1 MTAGSLESGGQVRE
15 AFRVAPASPEEGG
28 QTLLQRAILI
38 RHGET
43 AWTLTGQHTGKTDLP
58 LTESGRGM
66 ARRLAPLAAK
76 ASFALVLTSPLVRAR
91 ETCELAGLGARAEVD
106 EDLIEWNY
114 GDYEG
119 LTSREIAARAPG
131 WMLFSDGCPGGESPE
146 DVAARVGRIIARIR
160 AIEGDVALFGHGHL
174 FRVLA
179 ARWLGL
185 PPLAGSRFLLD
196 TATLS
201 VLGHYR
207 GIPALKGWNAPLE
220 F

>member
-1 MTAGSLESGGQVRE
+1 MTPGSLKSGGPAQE
-15 AFRVAPASPEEGG
+15 GFSIAPASPEEE
-28 QTLLQRAILI
+28 QMLLQRAILI

-43 AWTLTGQHTGKTDLP
+43 GWTLTGQHTGRTDLP
-58 LTESGRGM
+58 LTENGRRT

-76 ASFALVLTSPLVRAR
+76 ASFARVLTSPLGRAR
-91 ETCELAGLGARAEVD
+91 ETCELAGLGARAQVD

-119 LTSREIAARAPG
+119 LTSSEIASRAPG
-131 WMLFSDGCPGGESPE
+131 WMLLSDGCPRGESPQE
-146 DVAARVGRIIARIR
+146 VGARVDRIIARIR
-160 AIEGDVALFGHGHL
+160 GVEGDVALFGHGHL
-174 FRVLA
+174 LRVLA

-185 PPLAGSRFLLD
+185 PPAAGSRFLLD

-201 VLGHYR
+201 VLSHYH
-207 GIPALKGWNAPLE
+207 GIPALKGWNALLE

>member
-1 MTAGSLESGGQVRE
+1 MTTGSLKGGRPVQE
-15 AFRVAPASPEEGG
+15 ALSIAPASPEEE
-28 QTLLQRAILI
+28 QVLLQRAILI

-43 AWTLTGQHTGKTDLP
+43 AWTLTGQHTGTTDLP
-58 LTESGRGM
+58 LTTNGRAM

-76 ASFALVLTSPLVRAR
+76 ASFSLVLTSPLVRAR

-106 EDLIEWNY
+106 EDLTEWNY

-119 LTSREIAARAPG
+119 LTSREISTRAPG
-131 WMLFSDGCPGGESPE
+131 WMLFNDGCPGGESPE
-146 DVAARVGRIIARIR
+146 EVAARVDRIIARIR

-185 PPLAGSRFLLD
+185 PPGAGSRFLLD

-201 VLGHYR
+201 VLSHYR